1 MDASPADFQRRAA
14 PPGILRAA
22 GILALLVVATCTSR
36 TLGQYCDLIAPT
48 PPTPLGSPS
57 GCDHCLNNLLPGA
70 LEAHPHTRYYIES
83 DLPEK
88 LLSTGVL
95 YATTPILPPDTAG
108 KPILAMRTQIDSAN
122 FTTIDDDFDVFLW
135 HTSSPGGGSAPRRI
149 VIYVRNDGMGSV
161 QLAAQQVM
169 ITDGAIN
176 VMGANLASRVMQEDW
191 DVPIAGLTL
200 PAGQGDVVAY
210 SKRFA
215 AATNSSDQSTN
226 VNCFGRVR
234 VAVDNSDPVNHPTQ
248 LSVYVVAIDAAPVTQ
263 NKTRAEELL
272 GVSAM
277 NGDPFDLDVPP
288 SGCANRRA
296 TGVMETFIWRS
307 EAQAVDVAS
316 LVGDGIRFRMAMA
329 DLNAQTCPAGRQTA
343 DLVRRPGFV
352 RPDSVGNYMKDYRI
366 TLRLVNPDPL
376 TPRTVDIG
384 FTQTGASIGLAWRLV
399 VSDTPPVDAE
409 VDAAPVR
416 TGWAGAGQ
424 SLLERSFFE
433 ADGGPLTIPPCQ
445 QRYVGLQFLILG
457 NSSLPF
463 DIRVA
468 PPPGLEHIVDNLDA
482 GFSNI
487 GVWPPSAN
495 SGYWGSDS
503 LYHIGDG
510 GVASATWTPDLPA
523 AGRYRVYAWWIV
535 SSNRTTAA
543 PYAIHDLDGPTMVL
557 VNQADAATAARW
569 NLLGE
574 FAFSPGSAGKVVLT
588 SAVPTNRYV
597 SADAVRWEFI
607 SAPPVPGDVDFDG
620 DVDLGDLAAW
630 EECVTG
636 PDSGPPPGGC
646 APLDLDV
653 DGDVDLR
660 DFAEFTMAFDLP

>member
-1 MDASPADFQRRAA
+1 MDASPADFQRRCEPA
-14 PPGILRAA
+14 GIPRAA
-22 GILALLVVATCTSR
+22 AILALLIVPACTSR
-36 TLGQYCDLIAPT
+36 ALGQYCDLVV
-48 PPTPLGSPS
+48 PPPVALGSPS
-57 GCDHCLNNLLPGA
+57 GCDHCLNRLLPGA

-95 YATTPILPPDTAG
+95 YATTPILPPDTEG
-108 KPILAMRTQIDSAN
+108 KPILAMRTQIDSAA

-149 VIYVRNDGMGSV
+149 VIYVRNDGTGSV
-161 QLAAQQVM
+161 QVAAQQIM

-176 VMGANLASRVMQEDW
+176 VMGANLASRVLLEDW
-191 DVPIAGLTL
+191 DVPISGLTL
-200 PAGQGDVVAY
+200 PAGEGDVVAY

-234 VAVDNSDPVNHPTQ
+234 VAVDNPDPVNHPTQ
-248 LSVYVVAIDAAPVTQ
+248 LTVFVVAIDAAAVAQ

-272 GVSAM
+272 GVGAM

-296 TGVMETFIWRS
+296 TGVMETFVWRS

-316 LVGDGIRFRMAMA
+316 LVGDGVRFRMAMA
-329 DLNAQTCPAGRQTA
+329 DLNTQTCPEGRQTA

-352 RPDSVGNYMKDYRI
+352 RPDSVGNYMKDYRV

-384 FTQTGASIGLAWRLV
+384 FTQTGASIGLAWRLA
-399 VSDTPPVDAE
+399 VSDAPPGDAE

-424 SLLERSFFE
+424 SLLERSFLE

-445 QRYVGLQFLILG
+445 QRYVALHFLILG

-463 DIRVA
+463 DIHVA
-468 PPPGLEHIVDNLDA
+468 PLPGPEHIVDNLDA
-482 GFSNI
+482 GFSKI

-510 GVASATWTPDLPA
+510 GAASATWTPDLPA

-535 SSNRTTAA
+535 SSNRATEA
-543 PYAIHDLDGPTMVL
+543 PYTIHDLNGPTTVL

-588 SAVPTNRYV
+588 AAVPTNRYV

-607 SAPPVPGDVDFDG
+607 SAPPTPGDMDFDG
-620 DVDLGDLAAW
+620 DVDLADLAAW

-636 PDSGPPPGGC
+636 PDSGPPLSGC
-646 APLDLDV
+646 APLDFDI

-660 DFAEFTMAFDLP
+660 DFAEFTMAFDPP